1 MMRAGRQLTLA
12 IALRPAQAT
21 FPRREVLRRALIVDS
36 PRLDEAVVII
46 QELWQADISGGDM
59 SQQTYDRYAD
69 LVNRFRAFA
78 ERLGCHS
85 LDDALTIYPEWL
97 NAFGR
102 DRSGRPAPPSLSVRH
117 LRSCAIGA
125 LYRSARSLG
134 WTMAHPPYVT
144 RDVNSTTRQGRPL
157 VEPEFQTLRSIAT
170 AMRHSRHGVAIA
182 IGFSGGGTADI
193 ANMTVNHVDLDDG
206 TLLLPGSRHVA
217 ERRVRI
223 PGQWEYDTFAQ
234 RICDL
239 KRYGHPKDIG
249 LVVRR
254 QGGDASRQAGA
265 AIAISQVL
273 TRAQLKSDPTLKP
286 ASLCRWAALVAF
298 ETTGDI
304 SAAAALLGTGSLDTA
319 AAAIG
324 WDWTREPAQT
334 NDPRPDYRPGVI
346 A

>member
-1 MMRAGRQLTLA
+1 MKWAGRQLTLT
-12 IALRPAQAT
+12 ISVRPARVT
-21 FPRREVLRRALIVDS
+21 IPRRGVLRRALDVDS
-36 PRLDEAVVII
+36 PQLNEAIVII
-46 QELWQADISGGDM
+46 KELWRADVFADDM
-59 SQQTYDRYAD
+59 SQQTCDRYCELID
-69 LVNRFRAFA
+69 RFQGFA
-78 ERLGCHS
+78 ERQGCHS
-85 LDDALTIYPEWL
+85 LDDALTIYPTWL

-117 LRSCAIGA
+117 LRSCAVRA
-125 LYRSARSLG
+125 LYHSARSLG
-134 WTMAHPPYVT
+134 WTTAHPPYVT

-157 VEPEFQTLRSIAT
+157 VEPEFQTLRSIAS
-170 AMRHSRHGVAIA
+170 AMRHSRHGAAIA

-193 ANMTVNHVDLDDG
+193 ANMTVNHVDLEDG
-206 TLLLPGSRHVA
+206 TLLLPGSRHVS

-234 RICDL
+234 RMSDL
-239 KRYGHPKDIG
+239 KRYGDPEDAG

-265 AIAISQVL
+265 AIAISEVL

-304 SAAAALLGTGSLDTA
+304 SAAAALLGTRSLDTA
-319 AAAIG
+319 ASAIA
-324 WDWTREPAQT
+324 WDWTAEPALASC
-334 NDPRPDYRPGVI
+334 PRPDYRPGVI